1 MRRTPAI
8 ALALTASVGFAVS
21 GGAPAALADERVPYT
36 IDGENASAKVGA
48 PTAVVATITPPEG
61 YKITKSYRN
70 RVIELS
76 SYDDGVE
83 FEDEVVLGSI
93 RDGGSVV
100 FDMGV
105 TPTTREGR
113 EVS

>member
-8 ALALTASVGFAVS
+8 ALALMASVGLAAS
-21 GGAPAALADERVPYT
+21 GEVPVALADERVPYT
-36 IDGENASAKVGA
+36 IDVESASAKVGE
-48 PTAVVATITPPEG
+48 PTAVIATITPPEG
-61 YKITKSYRN
+61 YRITRSYRN